1 MVENRCFILGFF
13 FSFVASIKLL
23 QHMDFAEFAVFLIGK
38 GDFFFKLLAARGESL
53 TLARYYPAATVLLWN
68 ADISK

>member
-1 MVENRCFILGFF
+1 
-13 FSFVASIKLL
+13 
-23 QHMDFAEFAVFLIGK
+23 MDFAEFAVFLIGK